1 MLFVNTFKLVA
12 VRLASASA
20 SVELPIRQS
29 SLAAAHVDV
38 VREEDVEDVRLGG
51 WQEPRVL
58 QVSEVAAG
66 QVAVGE
72 ADGGTA
78 GQEGVAGRG
87 SRVVCEE
94 VVEGAQLDEL
104 RARPVQKV
112 CGDEVDSSEVGF
124 LMDVGMDVD
133 GAAGQAC
140 NSHGET
146 GAATTPSYTPPIML
160 QDVYVSKLVAFSP
173 DKERWMKAKIYR
185 PIGTAYIIGR
195 VYQLV
200 KKGKNASL
208 FQIRWLD
215 SPFQSAVEHI
225 RVGVVQLGIKNYVA
239 LTRVMNPDWRILVR
253 QDPTDEIDFEE
264 DDSDCEEEVLQA
276 FDPSELLPTDLAEV
290 EASIACTLIRLEKL
304 KGRHICTSTATDRHK
319 PTSVLSSSICL
330 SIPPARASLPTYP
343 STFGAKCCMKP
354 TSTQW

>member
-1 MLFVNTFKLVA
+1 MASYLQTNAKIVHTPTFKLVA

-104 RARPVQKV
+104 RARPVQKETKLIAV
-112 CGDEVDSSEVGF
+112 RLASSWTSAWTSMA
-124 LMDVGMDVD
+124 L
-133 GAAGQAC
+133 
-140 NSHGET
+140 
-146 GAATTPSYTPPIML
+146 
-160 QDVYVSKLVAFSP
+160 
-173 DKERWMKAKIYR
+173 
-185 PIGTAYIIGR
+185 
-195 VYQLV
+195 LV
-200 KKGKNASL
+200 KQSVLAVSSVV
-208 FQIRWLD
+208 WLMQ
-215 SPFQSAVEHI
+215 P
-225 RVGVVQLGIKNYVA
+225 
-239 LTRVMNPDWRILVR
+239 LTRRDR
-253 QDPTDEIDFEE
+253 
-264 DDSDCEEEVLQA
+264 
-276 FDPSELLPTDLAEV
+276 
-290 EASIACTLIRLEKL
+290 
-304 KGRHICTSTATDRHK
+304 TST
-319 PTSVLSSSICL
+319 
-330 SIPPARASLPTYP
+330 
-343 STFGAKCCMKP
+343 
-354 TSTQW
+354 

>member
-133 GAAGQAC
+133 GAAGQAVG
-140 NSHGET
+140 SSRVVRGLVD
-146 GAATTPSYTPPIML
+146 AASDSPRP
-160 QDVYVSKLVAFSP
+160 DVYVSKLVAFSP